1 MRLPLHALSV
11 FLLAS
16 LLALAA
22 GAKTLHGV
30 VNHVTDGDT
39 IWVRPAGG
47 APVQVRIQGLDA
59 PEICQAFGQQARDAL
74 AARLLHREVL
84 VSTRARDIYQRSVG
98 NVSQDGQDVGA
109 WLVAHGYAWSTHY
122 RGRDGPYA
130 REEAHARQARLGLWA
145 VDTVE
150 PRNFRRHH
158 GSCRL
163 G

>member
-30 VNHVTDGDT
+30 VIHVTDGDT

-98 NVSQDGQDVGA
+98 NVSRSACVTLEPRLTSKVLPCQPMLPCRA
-109 WLVAHGYAWSTHY
+109 
-122 RGRDGPYA
+122 
-130 REEAHARQARLGLWA
+130 ARLTTA
-145 VDTVE
+145 
-150 PRNFRRHH
+150 
-158 GSCRL
+158 
-163 G
+163 